1 MALKQRDTAAA
12 LSNLASAAANEPAL
26 LQDRLLEVEKAKTQ
40 PTDIRT
46 YVSTMEQ
53 GKKRNVSTVFSS
65 LAAMRVD
72 RVFKTLSDGRLSGI
86 HRVNIDAFAGA
97 QDVASAAAGS
107 AAGSAAAGPVDAAG
121 NAFLGKKL

>member
-53 GKKRNVSTVFSS
+53 GKWWV
-65 LAAMRVD
+65 
-72 RVFKTLSDGRLSGI
+72 
-86 HRVNIDAFAGA
+86 
-97 QDVASAAAGS
+97 
-107 AAGSAAAGPVDAAG
+107 
-121 NAFLGKKL
+121 